1 MEGSRNNACIVPDNM
16 SFFDSE
22 YGAYTDDLEY
32 ISSYVADD
40 VQRYF
45 NLNVKP
51 GTKLGTDLVRGLRE
65 DLSATVHNSVGGGT
79 IMNKGSHSRSAS
91 KRATDEQSAQTNAHA
106 TANLMSRVT
115 RGTGA
120 AAPRPTGTTGTRNL
134 IDLSGGD

>member
-22 YGAYTDDLEY
+22 YGAYTNDLEY

-65 DLSATVHNSVGGGT
+65 DLSATVHNAAGAKT
-79 IMNKGSHSRSAS
+79 IVNKSSHNPGANPRYTA
-91 KRATDEQSAQTNAHA
+91 KDGEAAAAEGVAGIQRRATDAKGQSTGGAHGSTN
-106 TANLMSRVT
+106 
-115 RGTGA
+115 TGA
-120 AAPRPTGTTGTRNL
+120 L
-134 IDLSGGD
+134 INMG